1 MATNAVLEHMHDDIE
16 VLKRD
21 IAVIK
26 HVLIEEGQLTK
37 ETELELEEARKTPKN
52 KYISHELLKKKL
64 L

>member
-37 ETELELEEARKTPKN
+37 ETELELEAARKTPKI

>member
-1 MATNAVLEHMHDDIE
+1 MATSTVLEHMHDDIE
-16 VLKRD
+16 ILKRD

>member
-1 MATNAVLEHMHDDIE
+1 MHDDIE

-37 ETELELEEARKTPKN
+37 ETELELEAARKTPKN